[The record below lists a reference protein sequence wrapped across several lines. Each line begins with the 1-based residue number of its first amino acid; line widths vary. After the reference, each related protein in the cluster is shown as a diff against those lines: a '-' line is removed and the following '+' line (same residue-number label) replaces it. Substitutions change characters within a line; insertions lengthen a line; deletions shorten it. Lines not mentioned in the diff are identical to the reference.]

1 MSQTM
6 MMPVFEGAAAESLR
20 RLERERLDNL
30 RWESWGREIGLL
42 TPEQIKRANNPQWA
56 WDDYSI

>member
-6 MMPVFEGAAAESLR
+6 MMPVMEGAEAVELL
-20 RLERERLDNL
+20 RLERERLGNL

-42 TPEQIKRANNPQWA
+42 TPEQIKRANNPLWH
-56 WDDYSI
+56 WDDYAI